1 MSEIARHLFSTAM
14 SEKLRLLA
22 LALEKKKKNSF
33 PKFKFL
39 DKDNFSNYSIVVDGN
54 STENLQQFISK

>member
-1 MSEIARHLFSTAM
+1 MTEIAHHLFSTANVWKIKAFG
-14 SEKLRLLA
+14 SGL
-22 LALEKKKKNSF
+22 KKKNSF
-33 PKFKFL
+33 PKFQFL

>member
-1 MSEIARHLFSTAM
+1 MSEIANHLFSTAM

-22 LALEKKKKNSF
+22 LALEKKNSF

-54 STENLQQFISK
+54 FTENLQQFISK